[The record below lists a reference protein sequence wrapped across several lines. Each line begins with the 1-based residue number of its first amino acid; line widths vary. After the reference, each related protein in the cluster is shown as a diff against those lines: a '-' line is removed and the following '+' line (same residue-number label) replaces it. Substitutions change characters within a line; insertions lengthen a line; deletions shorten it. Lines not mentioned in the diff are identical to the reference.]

1 MRGDAGR
8 LLTASENFHQ
18 KNKTWHTVRP
28 SATWTG
34 RSLHGAILS
43 CCPLTGTLSGGSDS
57 CKATLSATARVAIQI
72 VAGAKRYSLQEHLAP
87 EMVFSSG
94 AFSHVQW
101 SAASL
106 PQEHLACL
114 AQQHPASPEMLQQVD
129 GCIFAVLFNSMALR
143 FESAVSFQGVTMCV

>member
-1 MRGDAGR
+1 MAYREAFCHMDRSLPSRGDSQ
-8 LLTASENFHQ
+8 LLPAHRYIVRRVGFLQGDPVSNRQ
-18 KNKTWHTVRP
+18 SGHT
-28 SATWTG
+28 
-34 RSLHGAILS
+34 
-43 CCPLTGTLSGGSDS
+43 
-57 CKATLSATARVAIQI
+57 